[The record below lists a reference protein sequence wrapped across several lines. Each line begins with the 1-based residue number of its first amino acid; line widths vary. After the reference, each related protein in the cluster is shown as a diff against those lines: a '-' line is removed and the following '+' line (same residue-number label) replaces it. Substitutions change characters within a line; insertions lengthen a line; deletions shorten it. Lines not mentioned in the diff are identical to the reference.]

1 MNMGPKPKI
10 CPKALAQMILR
21 VKERPW
27 SEVKAEEDR
36 LWASKSDCPD
46 LGLKSTVPPEK
57 PMAKAI
63 GERLAKPL
71 LENRTH

>member
-1 MNMGPKPKI
+1 MNCPKPKI
-10 CPKALAQMILR
+10 CPRALEQMRLR
-21 VKERPW
+21 VKNRPW

-57 PMAKAI
+57 PMAI

-71 LENRTH
+71 LENRAH